1 MNTTTLRAPS
11 HWAPYLINGDATG
24 LDDEDVLACDRWVAS
39 LGIAHYHFLSCED
52 YGFTRYHDAREFA
65 MACDCQ
71 DYLVI
76 DNT

>member
-1 MNTTTLRAPS
+1 MITTTTFRAPS
-11 HWAPYLINGDATG
+11 HWAPYLINGDASG
-24 LDDEDVLACDRWVAS
+24 LEDEDIAECDAWVAT
-39 LGIAHYHFLSCED
+39 LGAVHFVSCED

-71 DYLVI
+71 DYTVY